1 MAKQCRSSNDQMVAP
16 RSVRYFRISSLGFPS
31 GFDIR
36 TSSFAF
42 AFVNEKFVAVRIT
55 ELSHPTNR
63 CLGFLTVERNT
74 PLFQLLDRVIDVLN
88 LKRHRSSVARR
99 LPSRMATNSDRR
111 RPQFILDPP
120 AFHRRG
126 RGLQLERFLIKFPRA
141 FLI

>member
-42 AFVNEKFVAVRIT
+42 AFVNEKFVAVRIA

-74 PLFQLLDRVIDVLN
+74 PLFQLNDRPVHVFN
-88 LKRHRSSVARR
+88 LKRDGCSLAGRF
-99 LPSRMATNSDRR
+99 PFRMTANADCHGAKNV
-111 RPQFILDPP
+111 LDPTS
-120 AFHRRG
+120 FHRFG
-126 RGLQLERFLIKFPRA
+126 VGL
-141 FLI
+141 